1 MYLINLHELEL
12 NIPTT
17 NFGEF
22 STLIAGQPKIGKSE
36 FCTKFDK
43 PLILDFEEGT
53 KGKVVYR
60 IPVKKWTEVK
70 QVVRQLTSDLSLKDK
85 YQTVC
90 FDTVNYAFGA
100 LKQYAMDTYQEG
112 TDKVIDTFNK
122 IPYGGGWEILE
133 NEFKTIVNNL
143 KRAGYGVVFVAH
155 IKDKTYNRDLE
166 DEYTKTVPDLT
177 DRERNIVSAM
187 VDFLLTAGFEIEIVE
202 PAVKNKEGKIIKSAV
217 INNKRILYLR
227 TNNNVEAGFRWA
239 NVPEKIDFDYDEL
252 KKVFEIAVRE
262 EIETG
267 KEKYG
272 LSDKKVK
279 DLTKQK
285 EKERIEEEQKIVEEN
300 KLEDVVQQIMELA
313 KQKKSDGV
321 KAKEINAILQ
331 GDPRKLTD
339 LGQAQ
344 SILEELNKLQ
354 GVEEVP

>member
-1 MYLINLHELEL
+1 LINLHELEL

-60 IPVKKWTEVK
+60 IPIKKWIEVK
-70 QVVRQLTSDLSLKDK
+70 QVVKQLTSDLTLKEK

-90 FDTVNYAFGA
+90 FDTVNYTFSA

-133 NEFKTIVNNL
+133 NEFKTTVNNL

-166 DEYTKTVPDLT
+166 DEYTKIVPDLT

-187 VDFLLTAGFEIEIVE
+187 VDFLLTAGFETEIVE
-202 PAVKNKEGKIIKSAV
+202 PAVKNKDGKIVKSAV

-252 KKVFEIAVRE
+252 KKVFEAAVKE
-262 EIETG
+262 EIEMG

-279 DLTKQK
+279 DLAKQK
-285 EKERIEEEQKIVEEN
+285 EKERIEEEKKIVEEN
-300 KLEDVVQQIMELA
+300 KLEDIIQEIMSIS
-313 KQKKSDGV
+313 KQKQSEGV
-321 KAKEINAILQ
+321 KGKTIKEVLN
-331 GDPRKLTD
+331 GDPRKYTD
-339 LGQAQ
+339 IGQAEE
-344 SILEELNKLQ
+344 ILKQVQNLQ
-354 GVEEVP
+354 PEVD